1 MDRRLDGILRHTVH
15 LFGAYALG
23 IGLVGLVCVVIIALY
38 AMAAYLIYLPP
49 ELLLG
54 LGGMLLGALAMY
66 LSIRMER
73 VMTLVTSIVS
83 LMVRFDLREK

>member
-1 MDRRLDGILRHTVH
+1 
-15 LFGAYALG
+15 LG